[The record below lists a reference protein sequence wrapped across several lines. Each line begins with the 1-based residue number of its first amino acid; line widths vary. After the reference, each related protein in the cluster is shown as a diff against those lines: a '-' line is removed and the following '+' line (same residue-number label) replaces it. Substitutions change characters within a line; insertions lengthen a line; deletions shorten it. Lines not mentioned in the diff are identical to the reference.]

1 MKGAAVIVVC
11 ALAVAGAFAD
21 TIIVGGT
28 STYSAYPFRG
38 C

>member
-1 MKGAAVIVVC
+1 MKGAAVIAVC

-21 TIIVGGT
+21 TVMVGGT
-28 STYSAYPFRG
+28 STHSAYPFRG